1 MNNGLPYYVTGA
13 PQPTSTYSRN
23 IDDNFAVAPVDMNY
37 DPATGIVTFSNPVL
51 GSSATALVG
60 FHGAA
65 GTARRASVAQA
76 AVITTAATQSTPYGF
91 ATQAQA
97 DAIVTLVNELRAFA
111 VEKNLIKGSA

>member
-1 MNNGLPYYVTGA
+1 MFSGIPYQITGN
-13 PQPTSTYSRN
+13 PQPSSTYN
-23 IDDNFAVAPVDMNY
+23 QNVTDKLAVAPADMNY

-51 GSSATALVG
+51 GSSATTLVG